1 MATLV
6 YVDQENDGIRTPA
19 PSKQR
24 ARLQSAPGGVYAEK
38 CLKTPLSSRNHPQ
51 SGRKALGPLNKVC
64 AAVSSSTQ
72 ESRKPGVAIPAR
84 AKAEKNA
91 EEYPEVEKFIP
102 YNPLDFESF
111 EVPEEVRLSHLCLAG
126 LSSVSGP
133 PVLPEDD
140 ELDELEPC
148 PPTSPVQ
155 MRRGFSAELEAFL
168 QTVNQLTVDLPPEME
183 D

>member
-24 ARLQSAPGGVYAEK
+24 ARLQSAPGHCASDPDTDPPRK
-38 CLKTPLSSRNHPQ
+38 PNHPQ

-72 ESRKPGVAIPAR
+72 DSRKPGVAIPAR